1 MSPLTSTAAAGTG
14 AGAVSAAQKVA
25 DLQAAVDAARAKAAT
40 AKADLEAAAAPYDAA
55 AVNQQQARGA
65 YDAARGASDS
75 AASAASAEL
84 EKQLGAAQDKADQDV
99 KAFEDAQAALDAAK
113 KELAD
118 KDEALTAAQRASRD
132 AQSALEAAQAAAS
145 DATPEAVAAPRL
157 PQGRLRVTWNRR
169 SGRSLMRRPSSR
181 MLKTLPLPPLPSSR
195 TRRASFRQLSR
206 QRPRQMRTWMPRR
219 RAMTRPRPIWIE
231 PSRCRGPGV
240 RGRQAKVLLRPKR

>member
-1 MSPLTSTAAAGTG
+1 MSKNMNKDMDGKALGKAKAAGRVVTVAAATIAMTGGSMLSPLVAVAQDADGVGATGATAAVMSPLTSTAAAGTG

-25 DLQAAVDAARAKAAT
+25 DLQAAVDAERAKAAT

-55 AVNQQQARGA
+55 AVNQRQARGA

-118 KDEALTAAQRASRD
+118 KDEALTAA
-132 AQSALEAAQAAAS
+132 
-145 DATPEAVAAPRL
+145 
-157 PQGRLRVTWNRR
+157 
-169 SGRSLMRRPSSR
+169 
-181 MLKTLPLPPLPSSR
+181 
-195 TRRASFRQLSR
+195 
-206 QRPRQMRTWMPRR
+206 
-219 RAMTRPRPIWIE
+219 
-231 PSRCRGPGV
+231 
-240 RGRQAKVLLRPKR
+240 